1 MKKTVFKG
9 IINGVEFNDVIAYN
23 EHLTK
28 LIKEGVEVNASSST
42 HIESKKEE
50 VRPSAAITRQV
61 IDEST
66 LLPYFSN
73 DNDYYLDLL
82 VSDCIEKNDT
92 TRRNLGVELNDKF
105 KVIENYLKTASESDI
120 KKYIDKVLDIINQMN
135 RDMKYNDEAIHKI
148 NETREEIER
157 DYNESLNEIKQEY
170 EAEMHACDT
179 EETVINS
186 ANDIINDFLVFYKNI
201 LNTASSYIKE
211 CTCNGTCKE
220 CTCNKSVKE
229 DEKIVTETKEKTK
242 QQVKDLNSLFNKI
255 FGIGLDDLS
264 KHLNA

>member
-9 IINGVEFNDVIAYN
+9 IINGVEFNDVTAYN
-23 EHLTK
+23 EQLAK

-92 TRRNLGVELNDKF
+92 TRKNLGVELNDKF
-105 KVIENYLKTASESDI
+105 KFIENYLKTASESDV

-186 ANDIINDFLVFYKNI
+186 ANVIINDFLVFYKNI

-220 CTCNKSVKE
+220 CKCNKKSQSE
-229 DEKIVTETKEKTK
+229 EKIVTAVREVNKQKES
-242 QQVKDLNSLFNKI
+242 DIYSFINKI
-255 FGIGLDDLS
+255 FGVDL
-264 KHLNA
+264 KDLK